1 MDTPGAGMQT
11 IKAQVPYAEVVH
23 YSPHLRSITS
33 GTGTYRISIDS
44 YEQVP
49 GDVQKRLVEQYLKE
63 RAEGH

>member
-1 MDTPGAGMQT
+1 MQV
-11 IKAQVPYAEVVH
+11 IRAQAPYAEVVH

-33 GTGTYRISIDS
+33 GTGSYSLTIDS

-49 GDVQKRLVEQYLKE
+49 GDVQKRLVDEYQKE